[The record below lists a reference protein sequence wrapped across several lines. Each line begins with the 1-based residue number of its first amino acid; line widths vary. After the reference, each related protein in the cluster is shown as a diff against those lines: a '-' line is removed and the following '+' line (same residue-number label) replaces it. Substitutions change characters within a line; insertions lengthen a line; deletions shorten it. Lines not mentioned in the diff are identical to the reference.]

1 MQSNIQTIAPVSA
14 TVSPVTRKSKR
25 IRRKPE
31 VIDAATAPR
40 LKDCLATGQFVGVKT
55 ETVKGEPRTYCM
67 HKPYLR
73 HLAGNR
79 KTAELTAKPQRAKTE
94 KEKAMVVFSEANL
107 DGIRAIA
114 GSARVFR
121 ITHDGKTWTL
131 GKNEYELQRAE
142 FEAQEAAW
150 QAAHP
155 LESIVQSSLA
165 EVLSADDSY
174 PADFFALL

>member
-1 MQSNIQTIAPVSA
+1 MNTTTITESA
-14 TVSPVTRKSKR
+14 TVTVSPAIRPRAKR

-31 VIDAATAPR
+31 TVDAATAPR
-40 LKDCLATGQFVGVKT
+40 LKDCLATGQFVGIRAEKT
-55 ETVKGEPRTYCM
+55 DGTPRTYCA

-73 HLAGNR
+73 HLSGNR

-131 GKNEYELQRAE
+131 NQSEYDHQRAE
-142 FEAQEAAW
+142 FARQNAE
-150 QAAHP
+150 P
-155 LESIVQSSLA
+155 IESVVSSALA
-165 EVLSADDSY
+165 ECLKSDQF